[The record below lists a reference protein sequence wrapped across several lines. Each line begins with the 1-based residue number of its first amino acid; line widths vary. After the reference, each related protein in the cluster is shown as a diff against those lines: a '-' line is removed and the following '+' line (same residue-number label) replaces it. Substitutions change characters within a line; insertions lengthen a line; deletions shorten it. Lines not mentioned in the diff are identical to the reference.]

1 MSAVP
6 LGVLASIAE
15 EIATIT
21 ETAVDAITVALAD
34 VVTDV
39 NVSSIPDITNASAL
53 SCSAYGNFSSTTIQG
68 ALQELADEF
77 FRGSSTPS
85 GSNISEGD
93 LWYNTNTEE
102 LMCYVEV
109 SSGSYEWH
117 TLLSSAEE
125 MPTFDAGT
133 YS

>member
-53 SCSAYGNFSSTTIQG
+53 SCSAYGNFSSTTK
-68 ALQELADEF
+68 
-77 FRGSSTPS
+77 
-85 GSNISEGD
+85 
-93 LWYNTNTEE
+93 
-102 LMCYVEV
+102 
-109 SSGSYEWH
+109 SY
-117 TLLSSAEE
+117 T
-125 MPTFDAGT
+125 
-133 YS
+133 